1 MSVLPRILV
10 VMAKKQ
16 DKAAAAE
23 AKKARKAASKAKRS
37 QIFQAFNMQR
47 KEDKSLIP
55 LMLAVFVVVAGGM
68 FGVGL
73 LFGLHWILLP
83 VGIALGLLGAV
94 ILFGRRVQKNVY
106 GKADGQPGAAGW
118 ALDNMRG
125 RWRVTSG
132 VAATTQGDFVHRVLG
147 RPGVVL
153 VAEGAPHRVKG
164 LLAQEKKRVSRV
176 VGDTPIYD
184 FTVGSD
190 ENQVPLSKLQQR
202 IMKLPNNLKPAQIDT
217 LEKRMSALAAR
228 SAGPQMPKGPM
239 PQGAKMRS
247 VQRAMRRR

>member
-1 MSVLPRILV
+1 
-10 VMAKKQ
+10 MAQKR
-16 DKAAAAE
+16 DKAATTE

-47 KEDKSLIP
+47 KEDKALLP
-55 LMLAVFVVVAGGM
+55 LMLGAFVVVAGVL

-73 LFGLHWILLP
+73 IVGIEWFLLP
-83 VGIALGLLGAV
+83 VGIAFGLLAAV

-125 RWRVTSG
+125 RWRVTSA
-132 VAATTQGDFVHRVLG
+132 VAGTTQGDFVHRVLG

-153 VAEGAPHRVKG
+153 VAEGAPHRVKT
-164 LLAQEKKRVSRV
+164 LLAQEKKRMARV

-184 FTVGSD
+184 FVVGND
-190 ENQVPLSKLQQR
+190 ENQVPLRRLQQR
-202 IMKLPNNLKPAQIDT
+202 IMKLPNNLKPAQIDA

-228 SAGPQMPKGPM
+228 SAGTQLPKGPM

>member
-1 MSVLPRILV
+1 
-10 VMAKKQ
+10 MAPKQ
-16 DKAAAAE
+16 DKSTAAE

-37 QIFQAFNMQR
+37 QLFQAFNMQR
-47 KEDKSLIP
+47 KEDKALIP
-55 LMLAVFVVVAGGM
+55 LMLVVFLVVAGVF
-68 FGVGL
+68 FGVGF
-73 LFGLHWILLP
+73 LFDLQWMLLP
-83 VGIALGLLGAV
+83 IGIALGLLGAV

-106 GKADGQPGAAGW
+106 GKAEGQPGAAGW

-125 RWRVTSG
+125 RWRVKSG

-153 VAEGAPHRVKG
+153 VAEGAPHRVKS
-164 LLAQEKKRVSRV
+164 LLAQEKKRVARV

-184 FTVGSD
+184 FVVGND
-190 ENQVPLSKLQQR
+190 ENQVALAKLQKT

-217 LEKRMSALAAR
+217 IEKRMSALASRA
-228 SAGPQMPKGPM
+228 SGPQMPKGPM

>member
-1 MSVLPRILV
+1 V
-10 VMAKKQ
+10 VMAPKQ
-16 DKAAAAE
+16 DKSATAE

-37 QIFQAFNMQR
+37 QLFQAFNMQR
-47 KEDKSLIP
+47 KEDKALIP
-55 LMLAVFVVVAGGM
+55 LMLGVFVVVVGVL

-73 LFGLHWILLP
+73 ILGSPWLLLP
-83 VGIALGLLGAV
+83 VGVALGLLGAV

-106 GKADGQPGAAGW
+106 GKAEGQPGAAGW
-118 ALDNMRG
+118 ALENMRG

-132 VAATTQGDFVHRVLG
+132 VAGTTQGDFVHRVLG
-147 RPGVVL
+147 RPGVIL
-153 VAEGAPHRVKG
+153 VAEGSPHRVRS
-164 LLAQEKKRVSRV
+164 LLGQEKKRVSRV

-184 FTVGSD
+184 FVVGND
-190 ENQVPLSKLQQR
+190 ENQVPLAKLQQR

-228 SAGPQMPKGPM
+228 SAGAQMPKGPM

>member
-1 MSVLPRILV
+1 
-10 VMAKKQ
+10 MAQKQ

-23 AKKARKAASKAKRS
+23 AKKARKAESKAKRT
-37 QIFQAFNMQR
+37 QLFQAFNMQR
-47 KEDKSLIP
+47 KEDKALIP
-55 LMLAVFVVVAGGM
+55 LMLGMLVVVTGVI
-68 FGVGL
+68 FGLGL
-73 LFGLHWILLP
+73 LIGMEWILLP

-106 GKADGQPGAAGW
+106 SKADGQPGAAGW

-125 RWRVTSG
+125 RWRVTSA

-153 VAEGAPHRVKG
+153 VAEGSPHRLKS
-164 LLAQEKKRVSRV
+164 LLGQEKKRVARV

-184 FTVGSD
+184 FIVGND
-190 ENQVPLSKLQQR
+190 EGQVPLGKLQQR
-202 IMKLPNNLKPAQIDT
+202 IMRLPNNLKPAQIDT
-217 LEKRMSALAAR
+217 LEKRMSALATRA
-228 SAGPQMPKGPM
+228 AGPQMPKGPM

>member
-1 MSVLPRILV
+1 MPRILV
-10 VMAKKQ
+10 VMAQKQ
-16 DKAAAAE
+16 DKAATAE
-23 AKKARKAASKAKRS
+23 AKKARKAESKAKRT
-37 QIFQAFNMQR
+37 QLFQAFNMQR
-47 KEDKSLIP
+47 KEDKALIP
-55 LMLAVFVVVAGGM
+55 LMLAMLLGVTGVIFVAGLFIGM
-68 FGVGL
+68 EWL
-73 LFGLHWILLP
+73 LLP

-106 GKADGQPGAAGW
+106 GKAEGQPGAAGW

-153 VAEGAPHRVKG
+153 VAEGSPHRVKS
-164 LLAQEKKRVSRV
+164 LLGQEKKRVARV
-176 VGDTPIYD
+176 VGETPIYD
-184 FTVGSD
+184 FIVGND
-190 ENQVPLSKLQQR
+190 ENQVPLAKLQQK
-202 IMKLPNNLKPAQIDT
+202 IMRLPNNLKPAQIDA
-217 LEKRMSALAAR
+217 LEKRMSALATR
-228 SAGPQMPKGPM
+228 SAGAQMPKGPM

>member
-1 MSVLPRILV
+1 VPEWPRILV
-10 VMAKKQ
+10 VMAQKQ
-16 DKAAAAE
+16 DKSATAE
-23 AKKARKAASKAKRS
+23 AKKARKAASKAKRG
-37 QIFQAFNMQR
+37 QLLQAFNMQR
-47 KEDKSLIP
+47 KEDKALLP
-55 LMLAVFVVVAGGM
+55 LMLGVFVVVAGVL
-68 FGVGL
+68 FAVGL
-73 LFGLHWILLP
+73 PFGMQFILLP

-153 VAEGAPHRVKG
+153 VAEGSPHRVKN
-164 LLAQEKKRVSRV
+164 LLAQEKKRVARV

-184 FTVGSD
+184 FVVGND
-190 ENQVPLSKLQQR
+190 ENQVKLSKLQQR

-217 LEKRMSALAAR
+217 LEKRLAALAAR
-228 SAGPQMPKGPM
+228 SAGAQMPKGPM